1 MGMVNSTRFHQLPF
15 MVDEDLIATAILLVY
30 FFKKIYSFI
39 TE

>member
-1 MGMVNSTRFHQLPF
+1 MGMVNSTRFQLPF
-15 MVDEDLIATAILLVY
+15 MVDEDLIATSILLVH